1 MLKIYDQNHVQLGTL
16 TRYKE
21 PKVESEL
28 NTADRYLSFVVTNP
42 DEVRL
47 KNEYYVRTREDE
59 FVIKKISHKSWSSM
73 EVSCLLNLEELQGK
87 PFRSFSVE
95 DEYLYDA
102 VSRAITGTGWTIGY
116 CDVDKKRN
124 AGMVDCDALQVVK
137 NLCTAWM
144 CECSFD
150 SLHKKVNLYNKMGSK
165 KGAYFMDGLNLRQI
179 TKDIDSYDYYTRII
193 PIGADGITI
202 ETVNNGKAYLE
213 NYQYSNKV
221 LTYLWKDESYT
232 DPQALKEDAEL
243 KLDDMSKPAE
253 AYSCDVIDLAN
264 QRKDYGVLSYKIG
277 DEVKLINRETR
288 TLTRQRITKTVRY
301 LENPE
306 KNTCELSNTTLTFTE
321 LQEKL
326 NNAAEIVNYM
336 IDGDGRYTGT
346 IKVSDVIDLETG
358 IKKSAVFQ
366 DISKDLNETI
376 LNVQKLGEASASDQ
390 KKLADVEAKISQII
404 SLLSNVISTDPEPE
418 ATE

>member
-16 TRYKE
+16 TKYKD

-28 NTADRYLSFVVTNP
+28 STADRSLSFVVMDP
-42 DEVRL
+42 DEIRL

-59 FVIKKISHKSWSSM
+59 FVIKKISHKSWSNM
-73 EVSCLLNLEELQGK
+73 EVSCLLNLEELQGM
-87 PFRSFSVE
+87 PFRSFSVT

-102 VSRAITGTGWTIGY
+102 VNRAIAGTGWTIGR
-116 CDVDKKRN
+116 CDVDKRRN
-124 AGMVDCDALQVVK
+124 AGMVDCNALQVVR

-144 CECSFD
+144 CECGFD
-150 SLHKKVNLYNKMGSK
+150 SLHKKVNLYNKIGSK
-165 KGAYFMDGLNLRQI
+165 KGSYFMEGLNLRQI
-179 TKDIDSYDYYTRII
+179 TKDVDSYDYYTRIM

-202 ETVNNGKAYLE
+202 ESVNDGKNYLE
-213 NYQYSNKV
+213 NHQYSNKV

-232 DPQALKEDAEL
+232 DPQALKDDAEL
-243 KLDDMSKPAE
+243 KLDDISKPAE
-253 AYSCDVIDLAN
+253 SYSCDIVDLAN
-264 QRKDYGVLSYKIG
+264 QRKDYGILSYGIG

-358 IKKSAVFQ
+358 IKKSDAFQ
-366 DISKDLNETI
+366 KISRNLNETI
-376 LNVQKLGEASASDQ
+376 LDVQKLGETSASEQEKMTDI
-390 KKLADVEAKISQII
+390 ERKIAQII
-404 SLLSNVISTDPEPE
+404 SLLSNVISTDPEPK
-418 ATE
+418 